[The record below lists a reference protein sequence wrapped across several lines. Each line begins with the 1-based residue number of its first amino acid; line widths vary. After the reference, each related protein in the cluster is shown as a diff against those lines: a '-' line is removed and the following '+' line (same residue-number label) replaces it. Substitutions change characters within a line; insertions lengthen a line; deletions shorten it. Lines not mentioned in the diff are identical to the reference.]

1 MKINSLLYTSLAA
14 SLLLASC
21 NLNEQP
27 KFDDATQAFIGF
39 EATSA
44 RMNEAVDGVPGT
56 LEVKLYCASVEG
68 IKASVKVV
76 TTDTAYA
83 ESARAKEGVDYK
95 IVSDTEIHFDAEHR
109 FATILIE
116 AIDNN
121 LQSGDHRFELVLTDV
136 QGCNMGANKR
146 FAVTISDDE
155 DPVNM
160 LVGTYSAT
168 AESGFRDTPTQNWQ
182 ATVTKDT
189 EVANKI
195 WITPICEF
203 GGLTASEIMP
213 AYGIV
218 DVAKNTITI
227 PFGQTIY
234 GSESATY
241 NMVIAGLGNN
251 PILVGSMMATIDIN
265 GTDISFTINQPFG
278 VGNTNAD
285 EWWYQALEAPIVFT
299 KQ

>member
-39 EATSA
+39 ETTSG

-56 LEVKLYCASVEG
+56 LEVKLYCASVAG
-68 IKASVKVV
+68 ITASVKVV

-95 IVSDTEIHFDAEHR
+95 ILSDTEIHFDAEHR
-109 FATILIE
+109 FATIRIE

-121 LQSGDHRFELVLTDV
+121 VQGGDRRFELVLTEAK
-136 QGCNMGANKR
+136 GCNLGASKR

-168 AESGFRDTPTQNWQ
+168 AESGFRDTPTQNWT
-182 ATVTKDT
+182 ATVTKDE

-203 GGLTASEIMP
+203 GGLTGAQIKP

-218 DVAKNTITI
+218 DVAKNTIAI
-227 PFGQTIY
+227 PFGQAIY

-241 NMVIAGLGNN
+241 NMVIAGLGSQ
-251 PILVGSMMATIDIN
+251 PILAGNMMANIELN
-265 GTDISFTINQPFG
+265 GTNVSFTINSSFG
-278 VGNTNAD
+278 VGNTNAN

>member
-44 RMNEAVDGVPGT
+44 RMNEAVDGVPDT
-56 LEVKLYCASVEG
+56 LEVKLYCASVAG
-68 IKASVKVV
+68 ITASVKVV

-95 IVSDTEIHFDAEHR
+95 ILSDTEIHFDAEHR
-109 FATILIE
+109 FATILIG

-121 LQSGDHRFELVLTDV
+121 VQGGDRRFELVLTEAK
-136 QGCNMGANKR
+136 GCNLGANKR

-160 LVGTYSAT
+160 LVGTYRAT
-168 AESGFRDTPTQNWQ
+168 AESGFTGEPTQNWT
-182 ATVTKDT
+182 ATVTKDE

-203 GGLTASEIMP
+203 GGLTGSQIKP

-218 DVAKNTITI
+218 DVAKNTIAI

-241 NMVIAGLGNN
+241 NMVIAGLGSQ
-251 PILVGSMMATIDIN
+251 PILAGNMMANIELN
-265 GTDISFTINQPFG
+265 GTNVSFTINSPFG
-278 VGNTNAD
+278 VGNTNAN